1 MYQSCSFPSPHTTS
15 TCPKPLYRP
24 QSMLFQYGYHGYLF
38 EDGIIQQKSTGGI
51 TASGGRC
58 DKARVH
64 SLLGFLRFELVG
76 STSNEPRPR
85 ELGNKK
91 CGCSQQCALWDIWM
105 RETHQV
111 PSNIPIHFKND
122 DQWWDFGILWA
133 VVHHFFETTT
143 CEYGDQQLESSM
155 CQQMTRP
162 WSSTAIYNYIFN
174 VSKCL
179 GSFVLPY
186 PCGSL
191 WLLVALKI
199 TTISPNS
206 RFGTSVDHFL
216 TLCGEHW

>member
-91 CGCSQQCALWDIWM
+91 CGCSQQCALWDIWN
-105 RETHQV
+105 E
-111 PSNIPIHFKND
+111 
-122 DQWWDFGILWA
+122 
-133 VVHHFFETTT
+133 
-143 CEYGDQQLESSM
+143 GD
-155 CQQMTRP
+155 P
-162 WSSTAIYNYIFN
+162 SST
-174 VSKCL
+174 
-179 GSFVLPY
+179 
-186 PCGSL
+186 
-191 WLLVALKI
+191 LKY
-199 TTISPNS
+199 PNS
-206 RFGTSVDHFL
+206 FQEWWSMMRLWD
-216 TLCGEHW
+216 TLGGSTPFFWNHHMWVRRPTVGVFHVPTDD